1 MPAKHSVE
9 MRHGLWDEVRPQPS
23 VSLRSTHTD
32 LLMSSEGLAEVS
44 TGVERRREVGRE
56 LSDGILDPPTSRG

>member
-1 MPAKHSVE
+1 MPTKHAVE
-9 MRHGLWDEVRPQPS
+9 MRHGLWDKVRPQLS

-44 TGVERRREVGRE
+44 TGVQRRREARRE
-56 LSDGILDPPTSRG
+56 LSD